1 MNIIATALAFHP
13 LHSLELHEKKSFLLA
28 FVAND
33 MVPKKNPF
41 SQKKLMCGIA
51 KLRLWPLRLLF
62 QYRKVLRSVPIN
74 V

>member
-33 MVPKKNPF
+33 MVPKKSFF
-41 SQKKLMCGIA
+41 SEE
-51 KLRLWPLRLLF
+51 
-62 QYRKVLRSVPIN
+62 VN
-74 V
+74 VRNCKTKALAFETLISIPQGTT